1 MIQLHRIA
9 WVGLTFILL
18 ADCALLAQGTGR
30 SIQPQPGMGTQGPP
44 PQIGSRRF
52 LIRDPLMDSQSSS
65 RAVFTLQDSQEQV
78 VAQQEEDEPNLLDV
92 PRAPETDEEKQ
103 AIGPPL
109 TVQSNAANLMQPTRQ
124 DSWCNVPA
132 CPQRLFGSN
141 RNGWGLGGWIQSGY
155 HPIENGLFNNHP
167 DQVRLHQFW
176 LFAEKAAQPNCGQW
190 DWGFRLDAVYG
201 VDAQDVQAFGNSPL
215 NAADDWDNGFDQG
228 IYGWALPQ
236 AFVELSNGPLS
247 MKAGHFLSPIGYES
261 VAAVDNFF
269 YSHTFMR
276 VRSQPITL
284 SGVMGQAD
292 LSSQW
297 SVFGIAST
305 GWNTGFDQIG
315 NAYHFF
321 GGAIW
326 RPTSNLTVVKSAS
339 IGDTGQFGNG
349 FSNNVTVDLRASE
362 TVRLGLQA
370 DWFETD
376 AFDDVGG
383 AGYLIIK
390 PNECIGLGSRL
401 EYYRTD
407 RFGGDR
413 STWSW
418 TNGINIRPHSNLLV
432 RPEYRLDWGPAA
444 ARSGVG
450 SFGIDAI
457 IMF

>member
-1 MIQLHRIA
+1 MHLPRQI
-9 WVGLTFILL
+9 LTCLIVLL
-18 ADCALLAQGTGR
+18 VAQ
-30 SIQPQPGMGTQGPP
+30 SVAAQQIPQTSGPP
-44 PQIGSRRF
+44 RSGLRKY
-52 LIRDPLMDSQSSS
+52 LIQDPLAPAMDRRST
-65 RAVFTLQDSQEQV
+65 FTIQDDSTRSVAEDQDEQ
-78 VAQQEEDEPNLLDV
+78 EPNLVDV
-92 PRAPETDEEKQ
+92 PKAPETNEESQ

-109 TVQSNAANLMQPTRQ
+109 TVQSNAQNIQRPTNRRG
-124 DSWCNVPA
+124 SWCNVSP
-132 CPQRLFGSN
+132 CPQRLFPT
-141 RNGWGLGGWIQSGY
+141 RPNGWGLGGWIQSGY

-176 LFAEKAAQPNCGQW
+176 LFAEKAARPTCGGW
-190 DWGFRLDAVYG
+190 DWGMRLDAVYG
-201 VDAQDVQAFGNSPL
+201 VDAQDVQSFGNSPL
-215 NAADDWDNGFDQG
+215 NAADDWDNGFDHG

-236 AFVELSNGPLS
+236 AYAELSNGTLH
-247 MKAGHFLSPIGYES
+247 MKAGHFLSPLGYES

-292 LSSQW
+292 LSQNL
-297 SVFGIAST
+297 SVFGIVST

-321 GGAIW
+321 GGSIW
-326 RPTSNLTVVKSAS
+326 RPTNNLTIVNSSS

-349 FSNNVTVDLRASE
+349 FSSNLTADLRV
-362 TVRLGLQA
+362 TDQVRLGLQT
-370 DWFETD
+370 DYFETD
-376 AFDDVGG
+376 TFDDVGG
-383 AGYLIIK
+383 AGYLMIK

-418 TNGINIRPHSNLLV
+418 TNGVNIRPHSNLIV
-432 RPEYRLDWGPAA
+432 RPEYRVDWGPAA

-457 IMF
+457 ILF